1 MSRRLAP
8 HRSLV
13 WIAATAFMLAISA
26 RAVADDVSQVKQ
38 WLDRMTL
45 AVDKLT
51 YQGTFV
57 YFRNGQMESMRVLHQ
72 ADDKGVRERL
82 ISLNGTPREI
92 LRDNDTVYCVI
103 PENRSVLIDT
113 QLTERIFPSIPAEQV
128 INPNAR
134 YRFALGPTDR
144 IAKLDAQIVDIRPL
158 DPHRYGYRLWLET
171 ETGMLLKSTL
181 LNEKGGIVEQ
191 LMFTEIDLG
200 TPIDAEQLMPTT
212 LPEGF
217 RRVETP
223 LRTQSVASR
232 SGKGSPWLARV
243 KVPNGF
249 LLSSHK
255 SSREK
260 AELPAAEHL
269 VFTDGLASIS
279 VYVEPESERTETL
292 FGLTSMGAMHAYGV
306 RVKGF
311 RITVVGEVPP
321 RTVEFVA
328 RSVINTS
335 P

>member
-1 MSRRLAP
+1 MLRRSAP
-8 HRSLV
+8 HSAL
-13 WIAATAFMLAISA
+13 ISA
-26 RAVADDVSQVKQ
+26 SAALLLLLTLPAGADDVPHVKQ

-113 QLTERIFPSIPAEQV
+113 QLTERIFPSIPADQV
-128 INPNAR
+128 FNPKAR
-134 YRFALGPTDR
+134 YRFTLGPTDR
-144 IAKLDAQIVDIRPL
+144 IAKLNAQIVEINPR
-158 DPHRYGYRLWLET
+158 DPHRYGYRLWLEE

-181 LNEKGGIVEQ
+181 LNERGDVVEQ
-191 LMFTEIDLG
+191 LMFIEIDLG
-200 TPIDAEQLMPTT
+200 TPIDAEQLMPTS

-232 SGKGSPWLARV
+232 TGKGSPWLARV
-243 KVPNGF
+243 KVPTGF
-249 LLSSHK
+249 MLSSHK
-255 SSREK
+255 SSRVQE
-260 AELPAAEHL
+260 AQPPAEHL

-279 VYVEPESERTETL
+279 VYVEPETERTEAL

-306 RVKGF
+306 RYQGF

-328 RSVINTS
+328 RSVTNPS